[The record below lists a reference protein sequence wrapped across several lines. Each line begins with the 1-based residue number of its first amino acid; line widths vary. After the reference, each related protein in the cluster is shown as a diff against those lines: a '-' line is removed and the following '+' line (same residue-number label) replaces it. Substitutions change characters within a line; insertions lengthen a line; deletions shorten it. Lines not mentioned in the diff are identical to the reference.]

1 MVPLPTPIYH
11 FTNISNLASII
22 NRGLLSNNLLKQSGI
37 SYTDVAYQTVQKR
50 RATKSVPCGSGGVL
64 HDYAPFYFA
73 PRSPML
79 YTINQGNVTNYPQGQ
94 KPLIYISSTAQAVEA
109 AGLSFVFTDGH
120 GIMAFTEFFDNLAD
134 LEKIDW
140 AVMASRYWADTPE
153 DGDRCRRRQAEF
165 LIHGYFPWTLTSEI
179 YVMNAKIQA
188 QVQQILQ
195 NSLHQPQ
202 VTVRPEWY
210 Y

>member
-1 MVPLPTPIYH
+1 MTPLPTPIYH
-11 FTNISNLASII
+11 FTHIKNLASILAQ
-22 NRGLLSNNLLKQSGI
+22 GLLSNNALQQGCI
-37 SYTDVAYQTVQKR
+37 SYIDVAYQSVQDR
-50 RATKSVPCGSGGVL
+50 RATKSVPCGFGGVL

-79 YTINQGNVTNYPQGQ
+79 YTIHRGNVKSYPQGQ
-94 KPLIYISSTAQAVEA
+94 GPLIYISSTAQAVKA

-120 GIMAFTEFFDNLAD
+120 GIIEFTEFFDDLVNLR
-134 LEKIDW
+134 KIDW
-140 AVMASRYWADTPE
+140 AVMASWYWADTAE

-165 LIHGYFPWTLTSEI
+165 LVHSCFPWTLTSEI
-179 YVMNAKIQA
+179 SVINSTMQA
-188 QVQQILQ
+188 RVHQILQ

-202 VTVRPEWY
+202 VIVRPEWY